1 MSYSCVVSGVHYY
14 FSRVMWKFD
23 HIDFVLHNNVA
34 ERFLNNK
41 FCHDYI
47 ILFDI
52 KHRHISKAYHR

>member
-1 MSYSCVVSGVHYY
+1 MFMCSIGCPLL

-23 HIDFVLHNNVA
+23 YIDFVLHNNVA

-41 FCHDYI
+41 FRPDYI

-52 KHRHISKAYHR
+52 KHRLISKSHYR